1 MQDDPTWALTASSV
15 ARTLDRDPVLARLLG
30 PDQPTYGLR
39 ARGLDDGESI
49 PSSPVEIAADYV
61 DAVRRVQPRGPYML
75 GGFCL
80 GGAVAV
86 EMAAQLAVAKGDR
99 GADPARSTIPAT
111 HRPPLFD
118 LVGRPTSPRTSTRKD
133 RCPAD
138 RTEENPH
145 RRRPAALDAAGKR
158 ARPAPAPAERRSRR
172 GRDPRGSR
180 RCARFLGCRLT
191 ELGGWFPPPMQPAL
205 GADEVAVWRLP
216 PETPRP
222 IEAAAAPY
230 LGVSPESV
238 RVARGP
244 TGKPEL
250 EGSNLAVSLAHSG
263 AAVLVAIASA
273 GDVGVDVEAL
283 GRDITDWQLVEQA
296 LKKGERWAVR
306 ANGRSSRCRY
316 PTIRQPL
323 LSKGGSQGCV
333 STRRGARTLRPRRI
347 GSSRLA
353 TLIVL

>member
-1 MQDDPTWALTASSV
+1 VPPGQIIPKARNAASHPTSHKQHGDTRLATAP
-15 ARTLDRDPVLARLLG
+15 DR
-30 PDQPTYGLR
+30 PT
-39 ARGLDDGESI
+39 
-49 PSSPVEIAADYV
+49 
-61 DAVRRVQPRGPYML
+61 RRVSQ
-75 GGFCL
+75 
-80 GGAVAV
+80 
-86 EMAAQLAVAKGDR
+86 
-99 GADPARSTIPAT
+99 
-111 HRPPLFD
+111 
-118 LVGRPTSPRTSTRKD
+118 
-133 RCPAD
+133 
-138 RTEENPH
+138 
-145 RRRPAALDAAGKR
+145 
-158 ARPAPAPAERRSRR
+158 
-172 GRDPRGSR
+172 
-180 RCARFLGCRLT
+180 
-191 ELGGWFPPPMQPAL
+191 
-205 GADEVAVWRLP
+205 
-216 PETPRP
+216 
-222 IEAAAAPY
+222 
-230 LGVSPESV
+230 SPESV